1 VVTEVTN
8 PQKEKEWRLK
18 IVEKES
24 EDKTEIAETF
34 NQFFGEKIQK
44 LKENMAKNIDQTYV
58 KDPLIKLK
66 KKMKGNKATFKLK
79 KVNVNTIQKA
89 LKKMNKKKS
98 SGWDG
103 LSQENLIL
111 GASNLAAPLM
121 NIVH

>member
-1 VVTEVTN
+1 MVTEVTN

-44 LKENMAKNIDQTYV
+44 LKENIDQTYV